1 MNFKMILRIQSQALL
16 TFAVIIILP
25 IAYTLIEFGALDTTL
40 FFAAIGGFSIV
51 TGIIFNKFSVG
62 RFQRAPVAESA
73 TAILLMYPLL
83 AIFGCL
89 PFVLAGWLSPLDA
102 LLETV
107 SDLTSAGLSILP
119 SDAPYLLRIWQ
130 SSLMW
135 LGSLLFLMML
145 VTVLPEVSG
154 CFGVSLSLQGGQ
166 SFSAVI
172 GQMNIMSLRIIK
184 VYSTLTAI
192 SFAAFKLAGLGTW
205 DSILMAMRCIST
217 GGGDFFPAWQS
228 VYVEYAA
235 TFTMLIA
242 CGNFL
247 LYHRMIYTMLPPH
260 VEFNENYFTRLRQ
273 YFLRFKRTL
282 IGNIK
287 LIFANEEMMVLY
299 ATILLAMLLLIF
311 RVFSQE
317 LYFDGNQAFRSSL
330 FHIVSFV
337 STTGIT
343 LDTGAI
349 IHDFD
354 KFFIFLMAIT
364 GGCIGS
370 VTGGLKIIRLIVLF
384 KITAAEVKKTIH
396 PRMMTAIKISDS
408 PVPMRTVGRILCFFF
423 LVLVTMFICAAL
435 LSFAGATFSEGVA
448 MSVACL
454 SSVGI
459 LPGLCDADNFRNLS
473 ELGKIFCMIILIVGR
488 LEIFALLITVA
499 GLRFKRK
506 KNNW

>member
-1 MNFKMILRIQSQALL
+1 
-16 TFAVIIILP
+16 
-25 IAYTLIEFGALDTTL
+25 
-40 FFAAIGGFSIV
+40 
-51 TGIIFNKFSVG
+51 
-62 RFQRAPVAESA
+62 
-73 TAILLMYPLL
+73 
-83 AIFGCL
+83 
-89 PFVLAGWLSPLDA
+89 
-102 LLETV
+102 
-107 SDLTSAGLSILP
+107 
-119 SDAPYLLRIWQ
+119 
-130 SSLMW
+130 
-135 LGSLLFLMML
+135 
-145 VTVLPEVSG
+145 
-154 CFGVSLSLQGGQ
+154 
-166 SFSAVI
+166 
-172 GQMNIMSLRIIK
+172 
-184 VYSTLTAI
+184 
-192 SFAAFKLAGLGTW
+192 
-205 DSILMAMRCIST
+205 
-217 GGGDFFPAWQS
+217 
-228 VYVEYAA
+228 
-235 TFTMLIA
+235 
-242 CGNFL
+242 
-247 LYHRMIYTMLPPH
+247 
-260 VEFNENYFTRLRQ
+260 
-273 YFLRFKRTL
+273 
-282 IGNIK
+282 
-287 LIFANEEMMVLY
+287 MMVLY